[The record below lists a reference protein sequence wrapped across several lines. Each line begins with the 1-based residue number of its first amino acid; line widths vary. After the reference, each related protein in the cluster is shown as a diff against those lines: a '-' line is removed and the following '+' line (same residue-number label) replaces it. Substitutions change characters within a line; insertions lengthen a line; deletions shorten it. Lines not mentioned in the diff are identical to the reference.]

1 MNKFGKN
8 IVLMLSD
15 NNFFQ
20 GFFVKKGFMMFFIKF
35 IIGNLFIMFKVVDLM
50 LNQLMKINGKD
61 DIVLILSLI
70 KGVFIICEIFVLGML

>member
-20 GFFVKKGFMMFFIKF
+20 GFFVKKGFMMFFIKL
-35 IIGNLFIMFKVVDLM
+35 IIGNLFIMFMVLDLM